1 MENGAVTQPPKVGK
15 MIQETMCKV
24 TDVQLGLQQC
34 WGEEEEEGLL
44 GVWRR
49 GRSGKSG
56 GSLLKLGQ
64 NPGEGEDVKRSRI
77 R

>member
-1 MENGAVTQPPKVGK
+1 MGA
-15 MIQETMCKV
+15 
-24 TDVQLGLQQC
+24 
-34 WGEEEEEGLL
+34 
-44 GVWRR
+44 WRKG
-49 GRSGKSG
+49 GRGKSG